1 MSRYA
6 HHNFLEKNTNLDKE
20 ICEKALEDVGM
31 LDFRERSYLSLSGGE
46 KQRVMI
52 AMAFAKGSK
61 IILLDEP
68 TNHLDIGYQLSIM
81 DTLKNR
87 EDTTI
92 FATIH
97 DLNIATKY
105 CDYIFLMEKS
115 RIINFGKPRDV
126 LDVENI
132 NKLFM
137 VNSYINEL
145 PDGNF
150 NISFLGQKL
159 N

>member
-1 MSRYA
+1 
-6 HHNFLEKNTNLDKE
+6 
-20 ICEKALEDVGM
+20 
-31 LDFRERSYLSLSGGE
+31 
-46 KQRVMI
+46 
-52 AMAFAKGSK
+52 
-61 IILLDEP
+61 
-68 TNHLDIGYQLSIM
+68 
-81 DTLKNR
+81 
-87 EDTTI
+87 
-92 FATIH
+92 
-97 DLNIATKY
+97 
-105 CDYIFLMEKS
+105 MEKS